1 MELKFE
7 DLPNAVS
14 RILDKLEH
22 IEKLLTT
29 SPDKPNVSNDKPM
42 SVKEAAEFLGL
53 SKQTIYGFM
62 FRKVLPYYKPGK
74 QCFFLKKDLI
84 NYLMEGRIKSHRE
97 IAIEAENYLIKNNRK
112 YR

>member
-42 SVKEAAEFLGL
+42 SVKEAAEF
-53 SKQTIYGFM
+53 
-62 FRKVLPYYKPGK
+62 FRLV
-74 QCFFLKKDLI
+74 
-84 NYLMEGRIKSHRE
+84 
-97 IAIEAENYLIKNNRK
+97 
-112 YR
+112 